1 MELKRIKK
9 TLSMKG
15 IVFTEFL
22 DLVEDKFG
30 LEMVDKIIINT
41 NLKSEGVYTS
51 IGTYSFSEMLQLL
64 QHLSKYTDI
73 SIDNLL
79 LIYGEHFF
87 SVIENSYPGLLAT
100 YKDPIEMLSSIENHI
115 HVEVLKIYPDA
126 ELPTFLVE
134 EKSEISLIMVYKSS
148 RAMHHFGLGLMN
160 KTFEH
165 FNTTATIQ
173 LEKIKEDGTEV
184 RFTVIKN

>member
-1 MELKRIKK
+1 
-9 TLSMKG
+9 MKG

-30 LEMVDKIIINT
+30 LEMVDRIIT
-41 NLKSEGVYTS
+41 QSKLESEGAYTAV
-51 IGTYSFSEMLQLL
+51 GTYSFSEMLRLL
-64 QHLSKYTDI
+64 QNLSSNTGI

-79 LIYGEHFF
+79 LTYAEHFF
-87 SVIENSYPGLLAT
+87 SVIESSYPGLLAT
-100 YKDPIEMLSSIENHI
+100 YKDPIEMIASIENHI
-115 HVEVLKIYPDA
+115 HVEVRKIYPDA
-126 ELPTFLVE
+126 ELPTFIVEQQTANSLV
-134 EKSEISLIMVYKSS
+134 LIYKSS

-165 FNTTATIQ
+165 FNSTATIV

-184 RFTVIKN
+184 KFWIDKN

>member
-1 MELKRIKK
+1 
-9 TLSMKG
+9 MKG

-30 LEMVDKIIINT
+30 IEMVDKIIMQS
-41 NLKSEGVYTS
+41 NLDSEGAYTS

-64 QHLSKYTDI
+64 QNLSSNTEI

-79 LIYGEHFF
+79 LIYAEHFF
-87 SVIENSYPGLLAT
+87 SVLRDSYPGLLET
-100 YKDPIEMLSSIENHI
+100 YKDPIEMLASIEDHI
-115 HVEVLKIYPDA
+115 HVEVRKIYPDA
-126 ELPTFLVE
+126 ELPTFIVE
-134 EKSEISLIMVYKSS
+134 HKNENSLIMVYKSN

-165 FNTTATIQ
+165 FNSSAEIV
-173 LEKIKEDGTEV
+173 LEKINENGTEV
-184 RFTVIKN
+184 RFFINKN